1 MIKFSRTGVLKL
13 ASFFLLVLLSAPFVN
28 TLKAQ
33 DYYGSSYS
41 QRRVNL
47 GLTFSPN
54 VSWLRYGGNNKVDK
68 KLEFGYSYGLQA
80 DFALAENYAFGT
92 GFLINNLKSSAQLAP
107 DAPIN
112 TYKIQYLEIP
122 FGLKLK
128 STQRYYRSY
137 FGQFGFTGGV
147 KMSSERAIGNEESL
161 DLGSDA
167 KAFRLGLQI
176 GGGVEWQLDH
186 NLKMMT
192 GLSFNNG
199 LNEVFKEGGAK
210 NSYLAFNF
218 GIFF

>member
-1 MIKFSRTGVLKL
+1 MTNISRISVIRIT
-13 ASFFLLVLLSAPFVN
+13 SFLFVVLLSAPFVKP
-28 TLKAQ
+28 LKAQ
-33 DYYGSSYS
+33 DYYGSTYS

-54 VSWLRYGGNNKVDK
+54 MSWLRYGGNNKVDK
-68 KLEFGYSYGLQA
+68 KLELGYSYGLAA
-80 DFALAENYAFGT
+80 DFALAENYAFAT
-92 GFLINNLKSSAQLAP
+92 GFLVTNLKSSAQLAP
-107 DAPIN
+107 QAPTN
-112 TYKIQYLEIP
+112 TYKIQYLDIP

-137 FGQFGFTGGV
+137 FGQFGFTGGI
-147 KMSSERAIGNEESL
+147 KMSSERAVGDEESL
-161 DLGSDA
+161 DLGSEA
-167 KAFRLGLQI
+167 KPLRLGLQI